1 MCAMHTLLPRKSF
14 LLLLLLLLLLP
25 LGSAVCSSV
34 SKATFSSGINVRL
47 IPELLITFSERLWQ
61 QSCDEGKVIRDVSL
75 MVKSSRDSTVLG
87 GRRTQDGC
95 QRWCRCVSDG
105 GLALFCLI
113 IREQMFSDF
122 FYARKLKLLLC
133 FPFIEEK
140 WGSLR
145 KHWCPEELLC
155 HEDWWENVND
165 FSIADVLLGSCRLIA
180 VNVEHPPPPSA
191 SHGCSPPFFEFADWT
206 IAGWDG
212 GHTPVMAKHAPGSDA
227 LDWEPLRAGSVGYLS
242 KSSNA

>member
-1 MCAMHTLLPRKSF
+1 M
-14 LLLLLLLLLLP
+14 
-25 LGSAVCSSV
+25 
-34 SKATFSSGINVRL
+34 
-47 IPELLITFSERLWQ
+47 
-61 QSCDEGKVIRDVSL
+61 SL

-95 QRWCRCVSDG
+95 QRGWRCVSDG

-133 FPFIEEK
+133 SPFIEEK

-165 FSIADVLLGSCRLIA
+165 FSIADVLLGSCRLIV
-180 VNVEHPPPPSA
+180 VNVEHPPPASA

-206 IAGWDG
+206 VAGWDH
-212 GHTPVMAKHAPGSDA
+212 GHTPVVAKHAPRSDA

-242 KSSNA
+242 KSSNTSAQSMVHPSSPPPSPSVSPLQQNHSSLQLCFKCMLQWRISFFCNHGNQSNLHNSAAADVAIRL